1 MIEKTLRKNNLTIAL
16 NVCMLKKKKIYPSY
30 ASKHNSGRGKQ
41 VILLMATNWKGRN
54 YPAVKRLTL
63 LVWITL

>member
-1 MIEKTLRKNNLTIAL
+1 MF
-16 NVCMLKKKKIYPSY
+16 CMLKKKKIYPAY

-41 VILLMATNWKGRN
+41 VILLMATNWKGRS
-54 YPAVKRLTL
+54 YPAVKRLSAL

>member
-1 MIEKTLRKNNLTIAL
+1 MLQINITEKEPINHQKKMIEKTLRKNNLTIAL

-41 VILLMATNWKGRN
+41 VILLMATN
-54 YPAVKRLTL
+54 
-63 LVWITL
+63 